1 MMKNT
6 LGRACLLLSM
16 MTFPPSNLGFHLTTT
31 TQKITMTRHLPTTR
45 RSSHVQQRSIRGDG
59 VQLRESFWQK
69 PSSSSSSKDNDDD
82 TANSSGE
89 IVEEEEETKPLLDKD
104 EDDSSPSVEVV
115 STDDIIDVETSSAST
130 TKELESASTNTEDI
144 SSSSSSSNNKSLLTL
159 LNEVGE
165 KFKTMAQKSTANG
178 IKSKNQSTKILYAA
192 NACLYYTLFII
203 YRTYRGFFVLL
214 PATVRQVY
222 HQMEVVMN
230 TGNLDMIDEND
241 DDTTTDTVKKNSWRT
256 KITVS
261 LLTSVVTVSYICGGV
276 LKLVSK
282 FVRTMFQT
290 SNVTKSFE
298 AAADEMGNFE
308 GRISRVGK
316 GKSNDND
323 NEDENNIE
331 PSSGLV

>member
-16 MTFPPSNLGFHLTTT
+16 MTFLPSNLGFHLTT
-31 TQKITMTRHLPTTR
+31 MTRHQSQFLPATR
-45 RSSHVQQRSIRGDG
+45 SHVQQRSIRGDG

-192 NACLYYTLFII
+192 KACLYYTLFII

-316 GKSNDND
+316 
-323 NEDENNIE
+323 
-331 PSSGLV
+331 

>member
-1 MMKNT
+1 
-6 LGRACLLLSM
+6 
-16 MTFPPSNLGFHLTTT
+16 
-31 TQKITMTRHLPTTR
+31 MTRHLPTTR

-192 NACLYYTLFII
+192 KACLYYTLFII

-282 FVRTMFQT
+282 FVRTMFKT

>member
-1 MMKNT
+1 
-6 LGRACLLLSM
+6 
-16 MTFPPSNLGFHLTTT
+16 
-31 TQKITMTRHLPTTR
+31 MTRHLPTTR

-192 NACLYYTLFII
+192 KACLYYTLFII

>member
-1 MMKNT
+1 MMKNM
-6 LGRACLLLSM
+6 LGRGCLLLSM
-16 MTFPPSNLGFHLTTT
+16 MTFLPSNLGFHLTT
-31 TQKITMTRHLPTTR
+31 MTRHQSQFVPATR
-45 RSSHVQQRSIRGDG
+45 SHVQQRSIRGDS
-59 VQLRESFWQK
+59 VQLRESFWK
-69 PSSSSSSKDNDDD
+69 KSSSEDNDD
-82 TANSSGE
+82 SSGE
-89 IVEEEEETKPLLDKD
+89 KEKTEEEEEETKPLLDKD
-104 EDDSSPSVEVV
+104 
-115 STDDIIDVETSSAST
+115 DDIIDVETSAST
-130 TKELESASTNTEDI
+130 MESESTSTTED
-144 SSSSSSSNNKSLLTL
+144 SGNNKSLLTL

-165 KFKTMAQKSTANG
+165 KFKTMAQKSTAKG
-178 IKSKNQSTKILYAA
+178 IKSENQSTKILYATK
-192 NACLYYTLFII
+192 ACLYYTLFII

-230 TGNLDMIDEND
+230 TGNLDMIEND
-241 DDTTTDTVKKNSWRT
+241 DTDTTTVKKNGWRT

-282 FVRTMFQT
+282 FVRTMFKT

-316 GKSNDND
+316 KSNN
-323 NEDENNIE
+323 NEDENIEE
-331 PSSGLV
+331 PSNGLVP

>member
-1 MMKNT
+1 
-6 LGRACLLLSM
+6 
-16 MTFPPSNLGFHLTTT
+16 
-31 TQKITMTRHLPTTR
+31 
-45 RSSHVQQRSIRGDG
+45 
-59 VQLRESFWQK
+59 
-69 PSSSSSSKDNDDD
+69 
-82 TANSSGE
+82 
-89 IVEEEEETKPLLDKD
+89 
-104 EDDSSPSVEVV
+104 
-115 STDDIIDVETSSAST
+115 
-130 TKELESASTNTEDI
+130 
-144 SSSSSSSNNKSLLTL
+144 LLTL

-192 NACLYYTLFII
+192 KACLYYTLFII